1 MDKVAYYRKYRPN
14 SFERIQG
21 QDFIVKTLKNAVSQ
35 NKISHAYIFS
45 GPRGIGKTSI
55 AKIFSKAINCL
66 DSKNGDCC
74 NKCKN
79 CELINNNKTLDIIE
93 LDAASNNGVNEIR
106 SIIDNSDYKPL
117 DLKSKV
123 YIIDE
128 VHMLTNAAWNALL
141 KTLEEPPKHL
151 VFVFATTEF
160 FKIPSTIISR
170 CQRYNLSRLSYLE
183 IKKELK
189 EIIKKENIKIDEK
202 ALDKIVSIS
211 DGSAR
216 DALTILDQLDSYTN
230 SDINEEDVKEIF
242 GLVSIE
248 DKLDLIAALVSSDY
262 EKVVS
267 KIDEYDKKGID
278 FYRLA
283 LEISEILFE
292 KLVYERTKKI
302 NFLNNLPAINIS
314 FISLQP
320 KFLISLIEIWQKSIN
335 ILKYSTS
342 SRFNFESTCLSCF
355 KIFEFD
361 NFVTKNLDKPLEK
374 ENVIKDIKISKD
386 ISKNENFQDFK
397 MNYVHKETVLKNV
410 KIKNPVLNYSKDEAV
425 INQEEK
431 KDYLMHDTNKEFK
444 NENKKQVNENNKKNF
459 SKNDNQSIVDA
470 IISKSFETKSLKLS
484 EIKNRFIK
492 KSDEL
497 NMNQDLESVEE
508 LKKETTKI
516 KPNES
521 ENNNFAE
528 DSLFTVNTNS
538 TADKPYTKIIAKD
551 ISNDRYITSNS
562 FLKKPES
569 ENKKT
574 ITKEAKV
581 NHLQRNSND
590 LENIF
595 FQIAFNNNP
604 KEKEKVVK
612 IFNELKHNIPLSP
625 EEGLLTDAEKIL
637 LASNNG
643 IVVIFEDEIDARNIN
658 AASDES
664 KFVTYIKNKFGKVF
678 HVLGLSVDE
687 AKRISSIYKEYYKQN
702 KKFSDVNI
710 DELSKMVKVK
720 TTAKDIAE
728 RLVSDLIV
736 DEEDEEN

>member
-1 MDKVAYYRKYRPN
+1 VAYYRKYRPN

-79 CELINNNKTLDIIE
+79 CELINTNKTLDIIE

-106 SIIDNSDYKPL
+106 TIIDSSDYKPL

-151 VFVFATTEF
+151 VFIFATTES
-160 FKIPSTIISR
+160 FKIPPTIISR
-170 CQRYNLSRLSYLE
+170 CQRYNLSRLSYLD

-189 EIIKKENIKIDEK
+189 EIIKKEDIKIDEK
-202 ALDKIVSIS
+202 ALDKIISIS

-230 SDINEEDVKEIF
+230 SDIKEDDVKEIF

-267 KIDEYDKKGID
+267 KIDEYDRKGID

-302 NFLNNLPAINIS
+302 NLLNNLPTVNVN
-314 FISLQP
+314 FISIQP
-320 KFLISLIEIWQKSIN
+320 KFLIFLIEIWQKSIN

-361 NFVTKNLDKPLEK
+361 NFATKILDKPLEK
-374 ENVIKDIKISKD
+374 ENIIKDIKINKD
-386 ISKNENFQDFK
+386 IPKNENLQDLK
-397 MNYVHKETVLKNV
+397 MNYVDKETVLKNV
-410 KIKNPVLNYSKDEAV
+410 KIKNPILNHSKDETAT
-425 INQEEK
+425 NQEEK
-431 KDYLMHDTNKEFK
+431 KNGLVHVPNEEIK
-444 NENKKQVNENNKKNF
+444 NENKKQISENNKKNI

-484 EIKNRFIK
+484 EIKNRFLK
-492 KSDEL
+492 NSDEF
-497 NMNQDLESVEE
+497 NINQDLESVYES
-508 LKKETTKI
+508 KKESI
-516 KPNES
+516 KVKTNKVK
-521 ENNNFAE
+521 NNNFDE
-528 DSLFTVNTNS
+528 DSLFTVSTN
-538 TADKPYTKIIAKD
+538 AVNDEPYTKIIAKD
-551 ISNDRYITSNS
+551 ISNDKDIVSTNPV
-562 FLKKPES
+562 KKS
-569 ENKKT
+569 EVVNKKT
-574 ITKEAKV
+574 ITKEEKV
-581 NHLQRNSND
+581 NDSHSNLKD

-595 FQIAFNNNP
+595 FQIAFNNNS
-604 KEKEKVVK
+604 KEKEKVVN

-637 LASNNG
+637 LVSNNG
-643 IVVIFEDEIDARNIN
+643 IVVIFEDEVDARNIN
-658 AASDES
+658 AANDES

-678 HVLGLSVDE
+678 YVLGLSIDE

-702 KKFSDVNI
+702 KKFDDVNV
-710 DELSKMVKVK
+710 DELSKMVKIK